1 MSVAGVPVVR
11 VGPGFPPVATR
22 FGKGRSGNPGG
33 RIPLGTASL
42 RRRMRDAFKE
52 GDERN
57 LCKLAIEAA
66 RGDDIAPLVAEMV
79 RVSKEGGMFAGQ
91 IIAGMGKTLAALKSN
106 QLAAIEFCKR
116 VGFGHDPKPI
126 DDSAAAELVAAMLS
140 EARARAAERAAQIP
154 AATVSAASEET
165 K

>member
-1 MSVAGVPVVR
+1 MSVATVPVVR
-11 VGPGFPPVATR
+11 VGPGSPPVATR
-22 FGKGRSGNPGG
+22 FVKGRSGHPGG

-52 GDERN
+52 NDDRN

-79 RVSKEGGMFAGQ
+79 RVSREGGMFAGQ
-91 IIAGMGKTLAALKSN
+91 ILAGLGKTLATLKTN

-116 VGFGHDPKPI
+116 VGFGADPKPI
-126 DDSAAAELVAAMLS
+126 DDSAAAELVATML
-140 EARARAAERAAQIP
+140 EAARARAAERAAALP
-154 AATVSAASEET
+154 AATTTNGEAA